1 MLTDTTIELVRRSW
15 AQVLPIAPQA
25 AELFYGNLFAAD
37 PALRGLFRGDM
48 KAQGLRLMGMISAAV
63 GKLDQIDQLVPVLQD
78 LGRRHMGYGVQPQH
92 YDAVGAALLQTLDQG
107 LGEKAFTPD
116 VRAAWTAVYALLAGT
131 MMQACAELAPA

>member
-1 MLTDTTIELVRRSW
+1 MLSDTTIGLVRRSW

-92 YDAVGAALLQTLDQG
+92 YDAVGAALLQTLEQG
-107 LGEKAFTPD
+107 LGEEAFTPD